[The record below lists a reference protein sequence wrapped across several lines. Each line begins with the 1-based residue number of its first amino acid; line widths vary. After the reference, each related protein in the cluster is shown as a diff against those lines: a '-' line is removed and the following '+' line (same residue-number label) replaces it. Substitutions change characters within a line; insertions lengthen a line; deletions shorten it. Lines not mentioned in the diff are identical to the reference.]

1 MTLTN
6 ARVQVFLNIVLD
18 DAVEEKDGGEKVRIG
33 TVVIRGNS
41 VVMLEVRLLRQC
53 VLLPAEERFLMCG
66 IGIGENKLERRVR
79 AVGTGRGF
87 WGGDSPIYEGRE
99 EGRSLLYTILYTAV
113 AKKKIGRNVIPGN
126 CQTPDCRDFA
136 LGRGMN
142 GIIGVFCSSF
152 L

>member
-1 MTLTN
+1 MLTN

-53 VLLPAEERFLMCG
+53 VLPPAERFLMCA
-66 IGIGENKLERRVR
+66 IGIGENKLKRRVR
-79 AVGTGRGF
+79 VVGTGRCFGGF
-87 WGGDSPIYEGRE
+87 ADIRRGAAGE

-113 AKKKIGRNVIPGN
+113 TKKNWTKCYTGQLVVRPRTVEISL
-126 CQTPDCRDFA
+126 
-136 LGRGMN
+136 LGSRA
-142 GIIGVFCSSF
+142 
-152 L
+152 